1 MQLINVCLAAVWV
14 ALSGEP
20 APGAVA
26 ALAAAGAGI
35 GITFSVWAFFE
46 AMVIGTMSIVAPVA
60 ASGVALPVAVGL
72 INGERPSAIQVAG
85 LVVVVAGVVLV
96 SRSTDSEPS
105 GETRSGLGLAIF
117 AALGTGVFLW
127 LMAPASRGGLAWGVL
142 IARIVPAVLLALVF
156 AIRRPSISGFSE
168 PGNLAL
174 AVGAACLAFGGLALY
189 ALATL
194 HGELTI
200 VSVLASL
207 APVVTMVLAY
217 SIIGERLLGAQR
229 IGAVAVLVG
238 IVALS
243 I

>member
-20 APGAVA
+20 TPSAVA

-96 SRSTDSEPS
+96 SRSTVRAVRREAFWARPRDLRGARDGSVPLVD
-105 GETRSGLGLAIF
+105 GAGQPGWPRLGC
-117 AALGTGVFLW
+117 V
-127 LMAPASRGGLAWGVL
+127 

-156 AIRRPSISGFSE
+156 AIRRPSISGFSSRAIS
-168 PGNLAL
+168 PSPSARR
-174 AVGAACLAFGGLALY
+174 ASR
-189 ALATL
+189 
-194 HGELTI
+194 
-200 VSVLASL
+200 SVAWRCMRWRRCTGS
-207 APVVTMVLAY
+207 
-217 SIIGERLLGAQR
+217 
-229 IGAVAVLVG
+229 
-238 IVALS
+238 
-243 I
+243 